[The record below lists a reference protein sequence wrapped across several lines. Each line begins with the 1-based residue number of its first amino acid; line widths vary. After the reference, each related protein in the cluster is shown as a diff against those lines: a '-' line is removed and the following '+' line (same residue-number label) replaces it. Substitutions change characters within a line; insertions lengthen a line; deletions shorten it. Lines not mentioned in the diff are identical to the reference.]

1 MRKSDNQ
8 IRFEWSENLTSQR
21 SALIGGEPKLQL
33 SNGYSLIFEQISRI
47 LGAVKA
53 RESQARVTRDELM
66 NDTGLSDR
74 QIENL
79 CSMAVGM
86 GLIKRISYNLLPF
99 GKLVV
104 EYDRFFEKTGTL
116 WLCHYRLGSNPRN
129 LVWHRF
135 INKVI
140 HDLDQFDNEKIIHYY
155 SDLKDQYSEKSYRGH
170 LPKEITTI
178 LTAYTDQALAKLNFL
193 EALEGNQYRIRR
205 SHAPIDPLI
214 FLFSIYDF
222 RNRFLPGDTAIE
234 IPTLQNAENSPG
246 RVFHLS
252 GSTLRTLLDR
262 LHQANYIT
270 IESQADLDQIS
281 LPEIYSALKSLE
293 RYYVEQPY

>member
-1 MRKSDNQ
+1 MKEVPFKGIEKEYNEQ
-8 IRFEWSENLTSQR
+8 
-21 SALIGGEPKLQL
+21 SALLIGGDPKLQL
-33 SNGYSLIFEQISRI
+33 SNGYSIIFGQISRI

-53 RESQARVTRDELM
+53 RESQARVPRDELI

-79 CSMAVGM
+79 SSMAIGM

-99 GKLVV
+99 GKLIV
-104 EYDRFFEKTGTL
+104 EYDRFFEKIGTL

-140 HDLDQFDNEKIIHYY
+140 HDLDRFDNEEIIHYY
-155 SDLKDQYSEKSYRGH
+155 SDLKDQYSENSYQKH
-170 LPKEITTI
+170 LPNEITTI
-178 LTAYTDQALAKLNFL
+178 LTAYTDQALAKLRFIEIL
-193 EALEGNQYRIRR
+193 DGNQYGIRR
-205 SHAPIDPLI
+205 SHAPIPPLI

-234 IPTLQNAENSPG
+234 ISTLQNAENSPG

-252 GSTLRTLLDR
+252 VSTLRTLLDR

-281 LPEIYSALKSLE
+281 LPETYSALKSLQ